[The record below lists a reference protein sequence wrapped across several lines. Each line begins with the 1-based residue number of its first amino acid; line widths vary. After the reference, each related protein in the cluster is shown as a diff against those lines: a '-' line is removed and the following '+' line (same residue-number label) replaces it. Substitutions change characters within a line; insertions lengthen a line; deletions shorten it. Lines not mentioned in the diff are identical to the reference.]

1 MANRRRVECALDIG
15 STRVLALVAESV
27 EQDVIRV
34 LGAGEA
40 PSGGM
45 SRGLPVELEKTI
57 AGIEAAVEAA
67 EHGAGLAVDAVHL
80 GLSGAA
86 IESDNRRGACV
97 ITRNPR
103 DTRSSLIG
111 AHHVEQVQAL
121 ARREET
127 LPLDRV
133 MLHSLPQ
140 EYVVDGVGGV
150 RNAVGMNGLSLE
162 CRLHCV
168 TAPLTVVDTLKR
180 CVHRAGLETVSTTLG
195 SLAAATLL
203 KREERELGVMLVEMG
218 AGSTDIAVFVEG
230 QLRLAATVPLGGAAV
245 SRDITL
251 AFRTPHEESERLK
264 LEHGCCHARSIR
276 REERF
281 SIETLGSEEP
291 LQASRSQLC
300 QVIQPRVEEILEQV
314 EAELEASG
322 LRWLLGAGVVL
333 TGGAA
338 RLDGLPELVSE
349 RFGLPVRLGRPGGAI
364 GLTDTRDPAIWAV
377 AVGLAKRAL
386 ADAAPRRGGRTQ
398 LFRGLTGLL
407 GRMRDQVAL

>member
-1 MANRRRVECALDIG
+1 MGGKRRVECAIDIG
-15 STRVLALVAESV
+15 STRVLALVAEPV

-45 SRGLPVELEKTI
+45 SRGLPVDLEKTI

-67 EHGAGLAVDAVHL
+67 EHGAGLPIDSIHL
-80 GLSGAA
+80 GISGAA
-86 IESDNRRGACV
+86 IESDNRKGACV

-111 AHHVEQVQAL
+111 PGHVAQVQAL

-127 LPLDRV
+127 LPLDRSI
-133 MLHSLPQ
+133 LHSLPQ

-150 RNAVGMNGLSLE
+150 HNAIGMNGLSLE
-162 CRLHCV
+162 CRLHCI

-180 CVHRAGLETVSTTLG
+180 CVHRAGLETQSLTLG
-195 SLAAATLL
+195 SLAASSLL
-203 KREERELGVMLVEMG
+203 KREERELGVMLVVMG
-218 AGSTDIAVFVEG
+218 ASSTDLTVYVEG
-230 QLRLAATVPLGGAAV
+230 HVRHSASVPLGGAAI
-245 SRDITL
+245 SRDITM

-264 LEHGCCHARSIR
+264 LQHGCCNARQLR

-281 SIETLGSEEP
+281 TIEALGSEEP

-300 QVIQPRVEEILEQV
+300 QVIQPRVEETLEQV
-314 EAELEASG
+314 EAELERSG
-322 LRWLLGAGVVL
+322 LRWLLGAGIVL
-333 TGGAA
+333 TGGASS
-338 RLDGLPELVSE
+338 LDGLTELAAE
-349 RFGLPVRLGRPGGAI
+349 RFGMPVRLGRPGGAI
-364 GLTDTRDPAIWAV
+364 GLSDTRDSAIWSV

-386 ADAAPRRGGRTQ
+386 ADSRPRRQGRPLIRSLGD
-398 LFRGLTGLL
+398 LF
-407 GRMRDQVAL
+407 GRLRNQVAL

>member
-1 MANRRRVECALDIG
+1 MKPRRRVECALDVG
-15 STRVLALVAESV
+15 STRVLALIAEIV

-45 SRGLPVELEKTI
+45 SRGLPADLERTI

-67 EHGAGLAVDAVHL
+67 EHGAGLAVDGVHL

-86 IESDNRRGACV
+86 IVSENRRGACV
-97 ITRNPR
+97 VTRNPR
-103 DTRSSLIG
+103 DPRSSLIQQG
-111 AHHVEQVQAL
+111 HIERVQAMAL
-121 ARREET
+121 REDA

-133 MLHSLPQ
+133 VLHALPQ
-140 EYVVDGVGGV
+140 EYIVDGVGGV
-150 RNAVGMNGLSLE
+150 VNAAGMNGLSLE
-162 CRLHCV
+162 CRLHCI
-168 TAPLTVVDTLKR
+168 TAPLTVVDNLKR
-180 CVHRAGLETVSTTLG
+180 CVHRAGLEVQSLTLG

-203 KREERELGVMLVEMG
+203 KRDERELGAMLLEIG
-218 AGSTDIAVFVEG
+218 AGSTDLAIFVEG
-230 QLRLAATVPLGGAAV
+230 QLRHAASVPLGGAAI

-264 LEHGCCHARSIR
+264 RSHGCCLARLIR

-281 SIETLGSEEP
+281 AIEALGAGEP

-322 LRWLLGAGVVL
+322 LRWLLGAGVVI

-338 RLDGLPELVSE
+338 QLEGLPELVSE
-349 RFGLPVRLGRPGGAI
+349 RFGLPVRLGRPAGVI
-364 GLTDTRDPAIWAV
+364 GLADTRDPAIWAV
-377 AVGLAKRAL
+377 AVGLARRAL
-386 ADAAPRRGGRTQ
+386 TESAPRREV
-398 LFRGLTGLL
+398 GLL
-407 GRMRDQVAL
+407 GRLGGWLGRARRQVAM